1 MEAAV
6 ETDWMMNVDAFVE
19 ASSKA
24 RLEHLR
30 SLTLES
36 AAREL
41 EEILEMGP
49 EFWRAAGN
57 SGVPMLPNPLPGPS
71 LAILLGSDPP
81 RE

>member
-1 MEAAV
+1 V
-6 ETDWMMNVDAFVE
+6 ETDWMMNVEPFAE
-19 ASSKA
+19 ANSKA

-41 EEILEMGP
+41 ESILEMGP
-49 EFWRAAGN
+49 EFWRAAED
-57 SGVPMLPNPLPGPS
+57 SGVPTLPNPLPGPS

>member
-1 MEAAV
+1 
-6 ETDWMMNVDAFVE
+6 MMNVEAFAE
-19 ASSKA
+19 ANRA
-24 RLEHLR
+24 DRLKHIR

-49 EFWRAAGN
+49 EFWRAAEE

-71 LAILLGSDPP
+71 LAILLGSDPD
-81 RE
+81 RDGQSSR

>member
-1 MEAAV
+1 MAIAV
-6 ETDWMMNVDAFVE
+6 ETDWMMKVEAFAG

-24 RLEHLR
+24 RVEHLR
-30 SLTLES
+30 SLTMES

-41 EEILEMGP
+41 ESILETGP
-49 EFWRAAGN
+49 EFWRAAED